1 MIARELI
8 NHMIPPLKLT
18 DNAAY
23 AIAWLEE
30 FRTKELPVVD
40 NGAFIGL
47 INDDEIL
54 DSNDG
59 AKLIGDFELGCADCF
74 VNESQYFYDIL
85 KIAVDN
91 TVELVGVVDDN
102 KEFVGVITIQDTIT
116 AFAQTTPIQA
126 QGSVLVLSMS
136 SNDYS
141 LSELSRLVEE
151 NNARILSSSIRQDP
165 TDNSKIKVTLK
176 INLEDISSIVAT
188 LERFE
193 YKIISRFQETEV
205 TESDRDKID
214 ELLKFLDI

>member
-1 MIARELI
+1 MIAKELI

-18 DNAAY
+18 DTAGY

-30 FRTKELPVVD
+30 FRTKELPVVN
-40 NGAFIGL
+40 NGKFLGL
-47 INDDEIL
+47 INDEQIL

-59 AKLIGDFELGCADCF
+59 SKVIGDFELDCADCY

-85 KIAVDN
+85 KLAVDN
-91 TVELVGVVDDN
+91 KVELVGVVDDN

-126 QGSVLVLSMS
+126 QGSVLVLSMNS
-136 SNDYS
+136 SDYS
-141 LSELSRLVEE
+141 LAELSRLVEE
-151 NNARILSSSIRQDP
+151 NNARILSSSVRQDP
-165 TDNSKIKVTLK
+165 ADGGKIKVTLK

-188 LERFE
+188 FERFE
-193 YKIISRFQETEV
+193 YKIISRFQETNV

-214 ELLKFLDI
+214 ELLKYLDI